1 MEQERN
7 FLRPADIERES
18 MRIIGGELAQRGIAL
33 PPEHEAVVKR
43 VIHTTADFDYVGSL
57 RFTDGGAE
65 AAVAALRGGCSIVTD
80 TNMAKAGISKAALS
94 KLGGEAVCFMAD
106 PETVRQARERG
117 VTRAAVWKEMEALR
131 REGWPIESSPRKGYR
146 LAGPPP
152 ALSGAY
158 ISAQLPPDSLFSG
171 KVLVEPVVDS
181 TNTRLK
187 ARAAAGAPEGTA
199 LIAEEQTGGRGTH
212 GRSFQSPRGDGL
224 YLSVLLRPRGVRLED
239 LLTLTGWVGAAA
251 RRAVERACGAPAR
264 IKWLN
269 DLYLNGKK
277 LCGILTELSF
287 LGESGEPDYVVAG
300 MGINM
305 NQTAE
310 TFQAQGLGDIAT
322 SLALEGFPVERN
334 HLAVCLLSA
343 LEQMTRDFPDR
354 RADYLA
360 DYRAHCVTLGRRVS
374 FEGPEGTR
382 TGTASGVDGSFAL
395 LVSGDDGREHTV
407 NSGTVT
413 ML

>member
-1 MEQERN
+1 MAAAVIIKSDERRERQGQILRDFGHDPRTAGREAREQ
-7 FLRPADIERES
+7 
-18 MRIIGGELAQRGIAL
+18 
-33 PPEHEAVVKR
+33 
-43 VIHTTADFDYVGSL
+43 
-57 RFTDGGAE
+57 AE
-65 AAVAALRGGCSIVTD
+65 ALVA
-80 TNMAKAGISKAALS
+80 
-94 KLGGEAVCFMAD
+94 
-106 PETVRQARERG
+106 QARE
-117 VTRAAVWKEMEALR
+117 
-131 REGWPIESSPRKGYR
+131 
-146 LAGPPP
+146 
-152 ALSGAY
+152 
-158 ISAQLPPDSLFSG
+158 
-171 KVLVEPVVDS
+171 
-181 TNTRLK
+181 
-187 ARAAAGAPEGTA
+187 
-199 LIAEEQTGGRGTH
+199 
-212 GRSFQSPRGDGL
+212 
-224 YLSVLLRPRGVRLED
+224 
-239 LLTLTGWVGAAA
+239 
-251 RRAVERACGAPAR
+251 AVERASGAPVG

>member
-1 MEQERN
+1 MDKKQ
-7 FLRPADIERES
+7 
-18 MRIIGGELAQRGIAL
+18 
-33 PPEHEAVVKR
+33 
-43 VIHTTADFDYVGSL
+43 
-57 RFTDGGAE
+57 
-65 AAVAALRGGCSIVTD
+65 VAALLAGAGGRVSGEE
-80 TNMAKAGISKAALS
+80 MSRAL
-94 KLGGEAVCFMAD
+94 
-106 PETVRQARERG
+106 G

-158 ISAQLPPDSLFSG
+158 ISAQLSPDSLFSG

-187 ARAAAGAPEGTA
+187 AMAAAGAPEGTA

-343 LEQMTRDFPDR
+343 LEQMIRDFPDR

-374 FEGPEGTR
+374 FQGPEGTR

>member
-1 MEQERN
+1 MDKNQ
-7 FLRPADIERES
+7 
-18 MRIIGGELAQRGIAL
+18 
-33 PPEHEAVVKR
+33 
-43 VIHTTADFDYVGSL
+43 
-57 RFTDGGAE
+57 
-65 AAVAALRGGCSIVTD
+65 VAALLAGAGGRVSGEE
-80 TNMAKAGISKAALS
+80 MSRAL
-94 KLGGEAVCFMAD
+94 
-106 PETVRQARERG
+106 G

-187 ARAAAGAPEGTA
+187 AMAAAGAPEGTA

-277 LCGILTELSF
+277 LCGILTEFAL
-287 LGESGEPDYVVAG
+287 LAESGEPDYVVVG
-300 MGINM
+300 MGVNM
-305 NQTAE
+305 NQTLG

-322 SLALEGFPVERN
+322 SLALEGWPVEQN
-334 HLAVCLLSA
+334 HLAVCLLEA
-343 LEQMTRDFPDR
+343 LDQLVRDFPQK
-354 RADYLA
+354 RADYLER
-360 DYRAHCVTLGRRVS
+360 YRAHCVTLGRRVS
-374 FEGPEGTR
+374 FDGEDGPLAGTV
-382 TGTASGVDGSFAL
+382 TGVDGSFAL
-395 LVSGDDGREHTV
+395 VVAGDDGNRHIV
-407 NSGTVT
+407 SSGTVK
-413 ML
+413 MI